1 MMRPHP
7 EVQRF
12 ASLDDMIS
20 HVAIDIARRLTQAVT
35 ARGVAS
41 LVVPGGSTPGRLF
54 DALATQDAPWDKVQ
68 ITGTDERWLPHGH
81 PDTHET
87 LVRSRLLTGRAAGAT
102 YVPLKTA
109 SPTPAGAEPAVEG
122 AVSRMPRPFDV
133 TLIGMGD
140 DGHIASLFPHAPGLE
155 GALDPQSPHLV
166 ASFHVPTAAGSPDR
180 MSLSLSAL
188 LDSRFL
194 GVLIAGSAKL
204 ATLERAEAGDDA
216 REMPVRALLRQDR
229 TPVTVFWSA

>member
-1 MMRPHP
+1 MMRPYP
-7 EVQRF
+7 KVQSF
-12 ASLDDMIS
+12 ATLDDLIDRL
-20 HVAIDIARRLTQAVT
+20 AIDIARRLTEAVNL
-35 ARGVAS
+35 RGAAS

-54 DALATQDAPWDKVQ
+54 DALSGQDAPWDKVQ
-68 ITGTDERWLPHGH
+68 VTGTDERWLPHGD

-87 LVRSRLLTGRAAGAT
+87 LVRTRLLTGRAADAI

-109 SPTPAGAEPAVEG
+109 SPTPAGAEPAVEA
-122 AVSRMPRPFDV
+122 AVARMPRPFDV

-140 DGHIASLFPHAPGLE
+140 DGHFASLFPHAAGLDR
-155 GALDPQSPHLV
+155 ALDPQSPLLV

-194 GVLIAGSAKL
+194 GVLIAGAAKL
-204 ATLERAEAGDDA
+204 ETLERAEAGDDI

-229 TPVTVFWSA
+229 TPVNVFWSA

>member
-1 MMRPHP
+1 MTRPRP

-12 ASLDDMIS
+12 ASLDEMID
-20 HVAIDIARRLTQAVT
+20 HLAVDIAHRLTEAVT

-54 DALATQDAPWDKVQ
+54 DALAGQDAPWDKVQ
-68 ITGTDERWLPHGH
+68 VTGTDERWLAHGH

-87 LVRSRLLTGRAAGAT
+87 LVRTRLLKGKAAQAR
-102 YVPLKTA
+102 YIPLKTA
-109 SPTPAGAEPAVEG
+109 SPMPAGAEPAVE
-122 AVSRMPRPFDV
+122 AAISRMPRPFDV

-140 DGHIASLFPHAPGLE
+140 DGHIASLFPHAAGLE
-155 GALDPQSPHLV
+155 GALDPQSPLLV
-166 ASFHVPTAAGSPDR
+166 ASFHVSAAAGSPDR

-194 GVLIAGSAKL
+194 GVLIAGASKL

-216 REMPVRALLRQDR
+216 QDMPVRALLRQDR
-229 TPVTVFWSA
+229 TPATIFWSA

>member
-7 EVQRF
+7 KVQSF
-12 ASLDDMIS
+12 ATLDDLIDRL
-20 HVAIDIARRLTQAVT
+20 AIDIARRLTEAVNL
-35 ARGVAS
+35 RGAAS

-54 DALATQDAPWDKVQ
+54 DALSGQDAPWDKVQ
-68 ITGTDERWLPHGH
+68 VTGTDERWLPHGD

-87 LVRSRLLTGRAAGAT
+87 LVRTRLLTGRAADAV

-109 SPTPAGAEPAVEG
+109 SPTPAGAEPAVEA
-122 AVSRMPRPFDV
+122 AVARMPRPFDV

-140 DGHIASLFPHAPGLE
+140 DGHFASLFPHAAGLD
-155 GALDPQSPHLV
+155 GALDPQGPLLV

-194 GVLIAGSAKL
+194 GVLIAGAAKL
-204 ATLERAEAGDDA
+204 ETLERAEAGDDI

-229 TPVTVFWSA
+229 TPVNVFWSA

>member
-12 ASLDDMIS
+12 STLDDMIQ
-20 HVAIDIARRLTQAVT
+20 HLATDVAQRLTEAVS

-54 DALATQDAPWDKVQ
+54 DALADQDAPWDKVLV
-68 ITGTDERWLPHGH
+68 TGTDERWLPHGH

-87 LVRSRLLTGRAAGAT
+87 LVRTRLLRGHAAKAT
-102 YVPLKTA
+102 YVSLKTA
-109 SPTPAGAEPAVEG
+109 SPTPAGAEPAVE
-122 AVSRMPRPFDV
+122 AAISRMPRPFDV

-140 DGHIASLFPHAPGLE
+140 DGHIASLFPQAPGLE
-155 GALDPQSPHLV
+155 RALEPESPLLV

-194 GVLIAGSAKL
+194 GVLIAGASKL

-216 REMPVRALLRQDR
+216 HEMPVRALLRQDR

>member
-1 MMRPHP
+1 MTRPRP

-12 ASLDDMIS
+12 ASLDEMID
-20 HVAIDIARRLTQAVT
+20 HLAVDIAHRLTKAVT

-54 DALATQDAPWDKVQ
+54 DRLSDQDAPWDKVQ
-68 ITGTDERWLPHGH
+68 VTGTDERWLPHGH

-87 LVRSRLLTGRAAGAT
+87 LVRTRLLKGKAAQAR
-102 YVPLKTA
+102 YIPLKTA
-109 SPTPAGAEPAVEG
+109 SPTPAGAVPAVE
-122 AVSRMPRPFDV
+122 AEIARMPRPFDV

-155 GALDPQSPHLV
+155 GALDPQSPLLV
-166 ASFHVPTAAGSPDR
+166 ASFHVPAAAGSPDR

-194 GVLIAGSAKL
+194 GVLIAGASKL

-216 REMPVRALLRQDR
+216 QDMPVRALLRQDR

>member
-1 MMRPHP
+1 MSRPNTK
-7 EVQRF
+7 VQRF
-12 ASLDDMIS
+12 STLDEMID
-20 HVAIDIARRLTQAVT
+20 HLAVDIARRLTEAVK

-68 ITGTDERWLPHGH
+68 VTGTDERWLPHGH

-87 LVRSRLLTGRAAGAT
+87 LVRTRLLKGRAAQAT
-102 YVPLKTA
+102 YVSLKTA
-109 SPTPAGAEPAVEG
+109 SPTPAGAEPAVE
-122 AVSRMPRPFDV
+122 AEISRMPRPFDV

-140 DGHIASLFPHAPGLE
+140 DGHFASLFPHASGLD
-155 GALDPQSPHLV
+155 GALEPHSPLLV
-166 ASFHVPTAAGSPDR
+166 ASFHVPHAAGSPDR
-180 MSLSLSAL
+180 ISLSLSAL

-194 GVLIAGSAKL
+194 GILITGASKL

-216 REMPVRALLRQDR
+216 HEMPVRALLRQDR
-229 TPVTVFWSA
+229 TPVTIFWSA

>member
-1 MMRPHP
+1 MTRPHT

-12 ASLDDMIS
+12 ATLDAMID
-20 HVAIDIARRLTQAVT
+20 HMAADIAERLTRAV
-35 ARGVAS
+35 ADRGVAS

-54 DALATQDAPWDKVQ
+54 DALADQDAPWDKVQ
-68 ITGTDERWLPHGH
+68 VTGTDERWLPHGH

-87 LVRSRLLTGRAAGAT
+87 LVRTRLLKGRAAGAT

-109 SPTPAGAEPAVEG
+109 SPTPAGAEAAVE
-122 AVSRMPRPFDV
+122 AEISRIARPFDV

-155 GALDPQSPHLV
+155 GALDPQSPLLV
-166 ASFHVPTAAGSPDR
+166 ASFHVPAAAGSPDR

-194 GVLIAGSAKL
+194 GVLIAGASKL

-216 REMPVRALLRQDR
+216 HEMPVRALLRQDR

>member
-7 EVQRF
+7 KVQRF
-12 ASLDDMIS
+12 STLDDMIQ
-20 HVAIDIARRLTQAVT
+20 HLATDVARRLTEAVS

-54 DALATQDAPWDKVQ
+54 DALADQDAPWDKVLL
-68 ITGTDERWLPHGH
+68 TGTDERWLPHGH

-87 LVRSRLLTGRAAGAT
+87 LVRTRLLRGHAAKAT

-109 SPTPAGAEPAVEG
+109 SPTPAGAEPAVE
-122 AVSRMPRPFDV
+122 AAISRMPRPFDV

-140 DGHIASLFPHAPGLE
+140 DGHIASLFPQAPGLE
-155 GALDPQSPHLV
+155 RALEPESPLLV

-194 GVLIAGSAKL
+194 GVLIAGASKL

-216 REMPVRALLRQDR
+216 HEMPVRALLRQDR

>member
-1 MMRPHP
+1 MTRPQP
-7 EVQRF
+7 KMKRF
-12 ASLDDMIS
+12 ETLDALID
-20 HVAIDIARRLTQAVT
+20 HLAIDIARRLSEAVS

-54 DALATQDAPWDKVQ
+54 DALAAQDAPWDKVQ
-68 ITGTDERWLPHGH
+68 VTGTDERWLPHGH

-87 LVRSRLLTGRAAGAT
+87 LVRTRLLTGRAAGAR
-102 YVPLKTA
+102 YIPLKTP
-109 SPTPAGAEPAVEG
+109 SPTPAGAEPLVES
-122 AVSRMPRPFDV
+122 AISRMPRPFDV

-140 DGHIASLFPHAPGLE
+140 DGHIASLFPHAAGLA
-155 GALDPQSPHLV
+155 GALDPQGPLLV
-166 ASFHVPTAAGSPDR
+166 ASFHVEGAAGSADR

-194 GVLIAGSAKL
+194 GVLITGAAKL
-204 ATLERAEAGDDA
+204 TTLERAEAGDDVLD
-216 REMPVRALLRQDR
+216 MPVRALLHQDR

>member
-1 MMRPHP
+1 MMRPKTK
-7 EVQRF
+7 VQRF
-12 ASLDDMIS
+12 STLDDMIGQLATD
-20 HVAIDIARRLTQAVT
+20 VARRLTEAVS

-54 DALATQDAPWDKVQ
+54 DALADQDAPWDKVQ
-68 ITGTDERWLPHGH
+68 VTGTDERWLPHGH

-87 LVRSRLLTGRAAGAT
+87 LVRTRLLRGRAANAT
-102 YVPLKTA
+102 YVALKTA
-109 SPTPAGAEPAVEG
+109 SPTPAGAEPAVE
-122 AVSRMPRPFDV
+122 AVLSRMPRPFDV

-155 GALDPQSPHLV
+155 RALEPESPLLV

-194 GVLIAGSAKL
+194 GVLIAGASKL
-204 ATLERAEAGDDA
+204 ATLERAEAGDDVQD
-216 REMPVRALLRQDR
+216 MPVRALLRQDR

>member
-1 MMRPHP
+1 MTRPHP
-7 EVQRF
+7 KVQRF
-12 ASLDDMIS
+12 ATLDAMID
-20 HVAIDIARRLTQAVT
+20 HLAIDIARRLTEAVS
-35 ARGVAS
+35 ARGAAS

-54 DALATQDAPWDKVQ
+54 DALAGQDAPWDKVQ
-68 ITGTDERWLPHGH
+68 VTGTDERWLPHGH

-87 LVRSRLLTGRAAGAT
+87 LVRTRLLTGRAAQAV

-109 SPTPAGAEPAVEG
+109 SPTPAGAEPALE
-122 AVSRMPRPFDV
+122 AEISRLPRPFDV

-155 GALDPQSPHLV
+155 GALDPESPLLV

-194 GVLIAGSAKL
+194 GVLISGAAKL

-216 REMPVRALLRQDR
+216 SEMPVRALLRQDR
-229 TPVTVFWSA
+229 TPVNIFWSA

>member
-1 MMRPHP
+1 MTRARP
-7 EVQRF
+7 ELQRF
-12 ASLDDMIS
+12 ASLDDMID
-20 HVAIDIARRLTQAVT
+20 HLAIDIARRLTEAVN

-54 DALATQDAPWDKVQ
+54 DALAGQDAPWDKVQ
-68 ITGTDERWLPHGH
+68 VTGTDERWLPHGH

-87 LVRSRLLTGRAAGAT
+87 LVRSRLLTGRAAAAL
-102 YVPLKTA
+102 YIPLKTA
-109 SPTPAGAEPAVEG
+109 SPTPAGAEPAVE
-122 AVSRMPRPFDV
+122 AEISRMPRPFDV

-155 GALDPQSPHLV
+155 RALEPESPLLV
-166 ASFHVPTAAGSPDR
+166 ASFHVPNAAGSPDR

-194 GVLIAGSAKL
+194 GVLISGASKL
-204 ATLERAEAGDDA
+204 ATLERAEAGDEAD
-216 REMPVRALLRQDR
+216 EMPVRALLRQDR

>member
-1 MMRPHP
+1 MSRLQP
-7 EVQRF
+7 EMQRF
-12 ASLDDMIS
+12 ATLDDMID
-20 HVAIDIARRLTQAVT
+20 HLAVDIARRLTDAVS
-35 ARGVAS
+35 ARGAAS

-54 DALATQDAPWDKVQ
+54 DALSGQDAPWDKVQ
-68 ITGTDERWLPHGH
+68 VTGTDERWLPHGH

-87 LVRSRLLTGRAAGAT
+87 LLRTRLLKGRAAEAV

-109 SPTPAGAEPAVEG
+109 SPTPAGAEPAVEA

-140 DGHIASLFPHAPGLE
+140 DGHIASLFPHGPGLE
-155 GALDPQSPHLV
+155 GALDPHSPLLV

-194 GVLIAGSAKL
+194 GVLITGAAKL

-216 REMPVRALLRQDR
+216 QEMPVRALLHQDR
-229 TPVTVFWSA
+229 TPVTIFWSA

>member
-1 MMRPHP
+1 MIRPHP
-7 EVQRF
+7 KVQRF
-12 ASLDDMIS
+12 ASLDEMIA
-20 HVAIDIARRLTQAVT
+20 HLAVDVARRLTEAVR
-35 ARGVAS
+35 ARGVAT
-41 LVVPGGSTPGRLF
+41 LIVPGGSTPGRLF
-54 DALATQDAPWDKVQ
+54 DALAEQDAPWDKVLV
-68 ITGTDERWLPHGH
+68 TGTDERWLPHGH

-87 LVRSRLLTGRAAGAT
+87 LVRTRLMTGRAAQAV

-109 SPTPAGAEPAVEG
+109 SPTPAGAEPAVE
-122 AVSRMPRPFDV
+122 AEISRMPRPFDV

-140 DGHIASLFPHAPGLE
+140 DGHIASLFPHAPNLE
-155 GALDPQSPHLV
+155 GALDPQSPLLV

-194 GVLIAGSAKL
+194 GLLIAGASKL

-216 REMPVRALLRQDR
+216 GEMPVRALLRQDR

>member
-1 MMRPHP
+1 MSRPHTK
-7 EVQRF
+7 VQRF
-12 ASLDDMIS
+12 STLDEMIDRLA
-20 HVAIDIARRLTQAVT
+20 VDITRRLTEGVE

-68 ITGTDERWLPHGH
+68 VTGTDERWLPHSH

-87 LVRSRLLTGRAAGAT
+87 LVRTRLLKGRAAQAT
-102 YVPLKTA
+102 YVSLKTA
-109 SPTPAGAEPAVEG
+109 SPTPAGAEPAVE
-122 AVSRMPRPFDV
+122 AEISRMPRPFDV

-140 DGHIASLFPHAPGLE
+140 DGHFASLFPQASGLD
-155 GALDPQSPHLV
+155 GALDPQSPLLV
-166 ASFHVPTAAGSPDR
+166 ASFHVPHAAGSPDR
-180 MSLSLSAL
+180 ISMSLSAL

-194 GVLIAGSAKL
+194 GILITGASKL

-216 REMPVRALLRQDR
+216 HEMPVRALLRQDR
-229 TPVTVFWSA
+229 TPVTIFWSA

>member
-1 MMRPHP
+1 MTRAHP
-7 EVQRF
+7 KVQRF
-12 ASLDDMIS
+12 ETLDELIARL
-20 HVAIDIARRLTQAVT
+20 AIDVARRLTKAVE

-54 DALATQDAPWDKVQ
+54 DALAAQDAPWDKVQ

-109 SPTPAGAEPAVEG
+109 SPSPASAEPAVE
-122 AVSRMPRPFDV
+122 AVISRMPRPFDV

-140 DGHIASLFPHAPGLE
+140 DGHIASLFRHAPGLE

-194 GVLIAGSAKL
+194 GLLIAGASKL

-216 REMPVRALLRQDR
+216 VEMPVRALLHQDR
-229 TPVTVFWSA
+229 TPVSVFWSA

>member
-1 MMRPHP
+1 MMRPYP
-7 EVQRF
+7 KVQSF
-12 ASLDDMIS
+12 ATLDDLIDRL
-20 HVAIDIARRLTQAVT
+20 AIDIARRLTEAVNL
-35 ARGVAS
+35 RGAAS

-54 DALATQDAPWDKVQ
+54 DALSGQDAPWDKVQ
-68 ITGTDERWLPHGH
+68 VTGTDERWLPHGD

-87 LVRSRLLTGRAAGAT
+87 LVRTRLLTGRAADAI

-109 SPTPAGAEPAVEG
+109 SPTPAGAEPAVEA
-122 AVSRMPRPFDV
+122 AVARMPRPFDV

-140 DGHIASLFPHAPGLE
+140 DGHFASLFPHAAGLD
-155 GALDPQSPHLV
+155 GALDPQGPLLV

-194 GVLIAGSAKL
+194 GVLIAGAAKL
-204 ATLERAEAGDDA
+204 ETLERAEAGDDVQ
-216 REMPVRALLRQDR
+216 EMPVRALLRQDR

>member
-1 MMRPHP
+1 
-7 EVQRF
+7 V
-12 ASLDDMIS
+12 
-20 HVAIDIARRLTQAVT
+20 
-35 ARGVAS
+35 
-41 LVVPGGSTPGRLF
+41 
-54 DALATQDAPWDKVQ
+54 
-68 ITGTDERWLPHGH
+68 TGTDERWLPHGD

-87 LVRSRLLTGRAAGAT
+87 LVRTRLLTGRAADAI

-109 SPTPAGAEPAVEG
+109 SPTPAGAEPAVEA
-122 AVSRMPRPFDV
+122 AVARMPRPFDV

-140 DGHIASLFPHAPGLE
+140 DGHFASLFPHAAGLD
-155 GALDPQSPHLV
+155 GALDPQGPLLV

-194 GVLIAGSAKL
+194 GVLIAGAAKL
-204 ATLERAEAGDDA
+204 ETLERAEAGDDVQ
-216 REMPVRALLRQDR
+216 EMPVRALLRQDR

>member
-12 ASLDDMIS
+12 ATLDAMID
-20 HVAIDIARRLTQAVT
+20 HLAIDIVRRLTQAVN

-54 DALATQDAPWDKVQ
+54 DALAGQDAPWDKVQ
-68 ITGTDERWLPHGH
+68 VTGTDERWLPHGH

-87 LVRSRLLTGRAAGAT
+87 LVRTRLLKGRAANAT

-109 SPTPAGAEPAVEG
+109 SPTPAGAEPAVE
-122 AVSRMPRPFDV
+122 AVLSRMPRPFDV

-140 DGHIASLFPHAPGLE
+140 DGHIASLFPYAPGLA
-155 GALDPQSPHLV
+155 GALEPESPLLV

-194 GVLIAGSAKL
+194 GVLIAGASKL

-216 REMPVRALLRQDR
+216 DEMPVRALLRQDR

>member
-7 EVQRF
+7 EVKRF
-12 ASLDDMIS
+12 ATLDAMIDDL
-20 HVAIDIARRLTQAVT
+20 AIDIARRLTQAVN

-54 DALATQDAPWDKVQ
+54 DALAGQDAPWDKVQ
-68 ITGTDERWLPHGH
+68 VTGTDERWLPHGH

-87 LVRSRLLTGRAAGAT
+87 LVRTRLLKGRAANAT

-109 SPTPAGAEPAVEG
+109 SPTPAGAEPAVE
-122 AVSRMPRPFDV
+122 AVLSRMPRPFDV

-140 DGHIASLFPHAPGLE
+140 DGHIASLFPHASGLD
-155 GALDPQSPHLV
+155 GALDPQSPLLV

-180 MSLSLSAL
+180 ISLSLSAL

-194 GVLIAGSAKL
+194 GVLIAGASKL

-216 REMPVRALLRQDR
+216 DEMPVRALLRQDR

>member
-1 MMRPHP
+1 MIRPQTKM
-7 EVQRF
+7 QRF
-12 ASLDDMIS
+12 ATVDAMIDYL
-20 HVAIDIARRLTQAVT
+20 AIDIARRLTEAVS
-35 ARGVAS
+35 ARGAAS

-54 DALATQDAPWDKVQ
+54 DALAAQDAPWDKVQ
-68 ITGTDERWLPHGH
+68 VTGTDERWLPHGH

-87 LVRSRLLTGRAAGAT
+87 LVRTRLLTGRAAQAV
-102 YVPLKTA
+102 YIPLKTA
-109 SPTPAGAEPAVEG
+109 SPTPAGAEPAVE
-122 AVSRMPRPFDV
+122 AVLSRMPRPFDV

-155 GALDPQSPHLV
+155 GALDPQSPLLV

-194 GVLIAGSAKL
+194 GVLITGASKL
-204 ATLERAEAGDDA
+204 ATLERAEAGGDTDD
-216 REMPVRALLRQDR
+216 MPVRALLRQDR
-229 TPVTVFWSA
+229 TPVTIFWSA